1 MTIDVIKR
9 VCQIRPPIGQ
19 SAWMSPEDPRS
30 VALLE
35 RVLSFAQP
43 QTSPSSSGKRRWAS
57 LIALVAAFVGL
68 VSFVVPGG
76 STASAQVTKA
86 AQATAELRSG
96 RATMMVAGT
105 QNGNPNDGTVI
116 LEWNTTAERY
126 QFNYPSSS
134 GSFETRVVNGR
145 VVQSIENGPWAVV
158 NSEEVNAMAL
168 PDNGGLAGAVGA
180 FVQLSREVEFEEVA
194 FEEIDFQA
202 ELRHYRAIGDLTALD
217 SPRAGFVFGT
227 NGARDAVTTS
237 LEVWV
242 GEDGLIRRV
251 RSAFAGSPD
260 GYDITAVATTELYD
274 LGDDVAIDDPTR

>member
-1 MTIDVIKR
+1 MTIDVIER
-9 VCQIRPPIGQ
+9 VRQIRPPVGQ
-19 SAWMSPEDPRS
+19 SAWMSPEDPQS

-43 QTSPSSSGKRRWAS
+43 QASPSSSGKRRQAS
-57 LIALVAAFVGL
+57 LLFALVAAFVGL
-68 VSFVVPGG
+68 VSFALPGG

-86 AQATAELRSG
+86 AKATAELRSG
-96 RATMMVAGT
+96 RATMIVTGS

-116 LEWNTTAERY
+116 LEWNTSAERY
-126 QFNYPSSS
+126 QFNYPSTS

-158 NSEEVNAMAL
+158 TAEQVNAIAL
-168 PDNGGLAGAVGA
+168 PDNGGLAGVVGA
-180 FVQLSREVEFEEVA
+180 FVQLSREVEFEEV
-194 FEEIDFQA
+194 DFRA

-217 SPRAGFVFGT
+217 SPQAGFVFGT

-242 GEDGLIRRV
+242 GEDGLIHRV

-274 LGDDVAIDDPTR
+274 IGDDVAIDDPTR